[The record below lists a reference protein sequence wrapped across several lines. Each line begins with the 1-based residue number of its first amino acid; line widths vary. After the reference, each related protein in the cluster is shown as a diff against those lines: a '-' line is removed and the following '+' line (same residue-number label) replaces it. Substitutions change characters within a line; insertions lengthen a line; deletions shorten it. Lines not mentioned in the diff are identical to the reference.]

1 MLHGALQKCVDAKIG
16 VIFMWQ
22 KGLWYKEWQGIKWVV
37 PFVFLVFLLAFFVG
51 LVNETD
57 AWNKSQAHYKS
68 EDFQVEQELD
78 PDFAM
83 TKQEIRDDLTVRYLA
98 YETKLSDKVDQY
110 TYFFF
115 SFTVSVPFTLTLVL
129 SVILGMCSVILE
141 RYTRGNHF
149 TAVMPYSKK
158 AILGVK
164 VLLGFVVITVS
175 YFVSL
180 GLGVWYFTSQVPAE
194 FVDFQQQKL
203 IMDML
208 GSWLAYLLLFLLP
221 IVVGYVI
228 GSPLGGIL
236 ATAGLVLLP
245 GTILAFVVHMEHFM
259 NKGVSGDLAYWSDYC
274 RILEPL
280 GFIRPAYG
288 PLILQLGL
296 LVGALV
302 FAGVVAERESLETN
316 GRLFVFQKMRAWG
329 IGISAI
335 LIGMFVANMI
345 QDFVKLSGPA
355 GFAGFL
361 VIFGV
366 SVVASVVVGIRFV
379 YGKRL

>member
-1 MLHGALQKCVDAKIG
+1 
-16 VIFMWQ
+16 MWQ
-22 KGLWYKEWQGIKWVV
+22 KGLWYKEWRGIRWVV
-37 PFVFLVFLLAFFVG
+37 PLVFLVFLLAFFVG
-51 LVNETD
+51 LVNESD

-98 YETKLSDKVDQY
+98 YETKLSNKVDQY

-129 SVILGMCSVILE
+129 AVILGICSVILE

-164 VLLGFVVITVS
+164 VLLGFAVITVS

-194 FVDFQQQKL
+194 FVDFHHQKL
-203 IMDML
+203 IMDVL

-245 GTILAFVVHMEHFM
+245 GTILAFVAHIETFVQ
-259 NKGVSGDLAYWSDYC
+259 KGASGDLSYWSDFC

-288 PLILQLGL
+288 PLILQVGL

-302 FAGVVAERESLETN
+302 FVGVVAERESLETN
-316 GRLFVFQKMRAWG
+316 GRLFVFPKMRAWG
-329 IGISAI
+329 IGVAAI
-335 LIGMFVANMI
+335 LIGMFVANMV
-345 QDFVKLSGPA
+345 QDFVKLSGTA
-355 GFAGFL
+355 GFVGFL
-361 VIFGV
+361 AVFGV
-366 SVVASVVVGIRFV
+366 SMMASVIVGIRFT

>member
-1 MLHGALQKCVDAKIG
+1 
-16 VIFMWQ
+16 MWQ
-22 KGLWYKEWQGIKWVV
+22 KGLWYKEWRGIRWVV
-37 PFVFLVFLLAFFVG
+37 PLVFLVFLLAFFVG
-51 LVNETD
+51 LVNESD

-129 SVILGMCSVILE
+129 AVILGMCSVILE

-164 VLLGFVVITVS
+164 VLLGFAVITVS

-194 FVDFQQQKL
+194 FIDFHHQKL
-203 IMDML
+203 IMDVL

-245 GTILAFVVHMEHFM
+245 STILTFVAHMEHFM
-259 NKGVSGDLAYWSDYC
+259 NKGASGDLSYWSDFC

-288 PLILQLGL
+288 PLILQVGL
-296 LVGALV
+296 LIGALI
-302 FAGVVAERESLETN
+302 FAGIVAERESLETN

-329 IGISAI
+329 IGVTAI
-335 LIGMFVANMI
+335 LIGMLVANMV
-345 QDFVKLSGPA
+345 QDFVKLSGTA
-355 GFAGFL
+355 GFVGFL
-361 VIFGV
+361 AIFGV
-366 SVVASVVVGIRFV
+366 SVMASVIVGIRFI
-379 YGKRL
+379 YGKRF